1 MPSDPSHDS
10 LLELLGAVESL
21 VGAEGVDAALH
32 AAVEAA
38 CRVTGSRRGMA
49 GLYDG
54 EAVTS
59 DAWYDAAAG
68 WTKARLRW
76 ELDQGAPGRVCLSA
90 TPLVCNDLPSST
102 SSLAE
107 ATEVLGLDSFACA
120 PLPAP
125 DGSAM
130 GFIEV
135 GNRDA
140 DYSATDIRLLSV
152 LARITAARLQTLAR
166 RGRRLVEEQAA
177 HADIAERLQQRLL
190 PEEPPRL
197 PGLDVA
203 FLYRSASAGV
213 LSGGDFV
220 DYYSRSPDT
229 LAFAIGDVA
238 GKGVEA
244 MATTFVTK
252 YILRA
257 AVHGGQLSWPTR
269 PGEAL
274 QELRTGLLEQP
285 DFGAETERFVT
296 VLFGLISTRRG
307 SLQLASAG
315 HPTPFIIR
323 ESAVERP
330 LLLTEAAIGVELGA
344 ALTPY
349 PTETVDLERGD
360 IVVLFTDGITELRNA
375 EGDFF
380 EDEMAGLLA
389 GRHDT
394 PAADIVAHLATAG
407 AAFSARPPA
416 DDLALL
422 CIRLTV
428 DRAVD

>member
-1 MPSDPSHDS
+1 MPSDLSHED
-10 LLELLGAVESL
+10 LLDLLGTLDPLVNAEE
-21 VGAEGVDAALH
+21 VGAALR
-32 AAVEAA
+32 AVVEVA
-38 CRVTGSRRGMA
+38 CRLTGSQRGMA

-54 EAVTS
+54 EAATS
-59 DAWYDAAAG
+59 DAWYDVEAG

-76 ELDQGAPGRVCLSA
+76 ERDQGAPGRVCLSA
-90 TPLVCNDLPSST
+90 TPLVCNDLPSS
-102 SSLAE
+102 SRSLPE
-107 ATEVLGLDSFACA
+107 ATEVLDLDSFACV
-120 PLPAP
+120 PLLAA
-125 DGSAM
+125 DGGAL

-135 GNRDA
+135 GNHGA
-140 DYSATDIRLLSV
+140 DYSCEDVRLLSA
-152 LARITAARLQTLAR
+152 LARLAAARLRTAARDDGRLA
-166 RGRRLVEEQAA
+166 EERAA
-177 HADIAERLQQRLL
+177 HAEIAERLQQRLL
-190 PEEPPRL
+190 PAEPPRM

-285 DFGAETERFVT
+285 DFGADTERFVT

-307 SLQLASAG
+307 LLQLASAG
-315 HPTPFIIR
+315 HPTPFIVR
-323 ESAVERP
+323 AAAVERP
-330 LLLTEAAIGVELGA
+330 LLLTEAAIGLELGA
-344 ALTPY
+344 ALAPY
-349 PTETVDLERGD
+349 PTETIDLERGD
-360 IVVLFTDGITELRNA
+360 VVVLFTDGITELRDA
-375 EGDFF
+375 QGDFF
-380 EDEMAGLLA
+380 EDEMAGVLA

-394 PAADIVAHLATAG
+394 PAADIVAALDTAG
-407 AAFSARPPA
+407 AAFSARPPG

-422 CIRLTV
+422 CIRVTAG
-428 DRAVD
+428 RAVH